1 MKEFIDK
8 LIEKLEELK
17 KIEQNR
23 SDDCDEEGYGD
34 AEQIFDDGRSQGR
47 YEQTRK
53 IISIVNEL
61 AEEYKDKV
69 MIDGQYCWQTCSATE
84 HCKECNRLCN
94 GSIDYYENYDFMAE
108 EYKGGWIPCSERLP
122 EKAGKYLVTINC
134 GGAVHTSVRRFNPK
148 PKHPKQNE
156 PLFTKHIPL
165 YSGWERRT
173 CGVIAW
179 KDLPA
184 PYQQKEGE

>member
-8 LIEKLEELK
+8 LIERLEKEK
-17 KIEQNR
+17 SEAVASNVIWAYSKVIR
-23 SDDCDEEGYGD
+23 
-34 AEQIFDDGRSQGR
+34 
-47 YEQTRK
+47 
-53 IISIVNEL
+53 IVNEL
-61 AEEYKDKV
+61 AEEYKD
-69 MIDGQYCWQTCSATE
+69 
-84 HCKECNRLCN
+84 
-94 GSIDYYENYDFMAE
+94 
-108 EYKGGWIPCSERLP
+108 GWIVCSERLP

-134 GGAVHTSVRRFNPK
+134 GGAVHTTVRRFNPK
-148 PKHPKQNE
+148 PKHLKQNE

-184 PYQQKEGE
+184 PYTEGE

>member
-8 LIEKLEELK
+8 LIERLEELQQCQ
-17 KIEQNR
+17 IEKYTK
-23 SDDCDEEGYGD
+23 SLDEGNLACIYDKTDIED
-34 AEQIFDDGRSQGR
+34 AKVSAVWKVLD
-47 YEQTRK
+47 
-53 IISIVNEL
+53 IVIQL
-61 AEEYKDKV
+61 AEEYINCSTDISTKPTDYSTKV
-69 MIDGQYCWQTCSATE
+69 SEMPT
-84 HCKECNRLCN
+84 
-94 GSIDYYENYDFMAE
+94 
-108 EYKGGWIPCSERLP
+108 GWIPCSERLP

-134 GGAVHTSVRRFNPK
+134 GGDVHTTVRRFNPK

-184 PYQQKEGE
+184 PYTEGE